1 MFIKE
6 TTEIHLHQ
14 RESKLG
20 NIHNFKRRRTVYHF
34 KCDSCGKEFL
44 RDKSKVTLSRATNN
58 VHHVCPKCD
67 VHRYAQKVGV
77 EMRKIYT
84 LDASSTEIKL

>member
-20 NIHNFKRRRTVYHF
+20 NIHNFKRRRSVYHF
-34 KCDSCGKEFL
+34 RCDACHTEFL
-44 RDKSKVTLSRATNN
+44 RDKSKVSPTRASNKY
-58 VHHVCPKCD
+58 HHVCASCD

-77 EMRKIYT
+77 DMRKIYK
-84 LDASSTEIKL
+84 LDASSTKMLI

>member
-1 MFIKE
+1 MYIKE

-20 NIHNFKRRRTVYHF
+20 NTHNFKRRRSVYHF
-34 KCDSCGKEFL
+34 RCDACGKEFL
-44 RDKSKVTLSRATNN
+44 RDKSKVTPSRASNN
-58 VHHVCPKCD
+58 FHHVCANCD
-67 VHRYAQKVGV
+67 VHRYAQRVGV
-77 EMRKIYT
+77 EMRKIYN

>member
-20 NIHNFKRRRTVYHF
+20 NVHNFKRRRTVYHF
-34 KCDSCGKEFL
+34 RCDACHLEFL
-44 RDKSKVTLSRATNN
+44 RDKSKVSPSRASNKY
-58 VHHVCPKCD
+58 HHVCALCD
-67 VHRYAQKVGV
+67 VHRYAQKIGV
-77 EMRKIYT
+77 DMRRIYR
-84 LDASSTEIKL
+84 LDASSTEIKI

>member
-1 MFIKE
+1 MFVKE

-20 NIHNFKRRRTVYHF
+20 NVHNFKRRRTVYHF
-34 KCDSCGKEFL
+34 QCDACGKEFL
-44 RDKSKVTLSRATNN
+44 RDKSKVASTRASNN
-58 VHHVCPKCD
+58 FHHVCASCD

-77 EMRKIYT
+77 EMRKIYS

>member
-34 KCDSCGKEFL
+34 KCDSCNKEFL
-44 RDKSKVTLSRATNN
+44 RDKAKVSPKRASNDF
-58 VHHVCPKCD
+58 HHVCSRCD
-67 VHRYAQKVGV
+67 VHRYAQQVGV
-77 EMRKIYT
+77 EMRKIWQ
-84 LDASSTEIKL
+84 LDASSTEVKL

>member
-14 RESKLG
+14 RHSKLG

-34 KCDSCGKEFL
+34 KCDACGMEFL
-44 RDKSKVTLSRATNN
+44 RDKSKVSPTRATNN
-58 VHHVCPKCD
+58 YHHVCNGCD

-77 EMRKIYT
+77 EMRKIWSI
-84 LDASSTEIKL
+84 DASSTEVKL

>member
-14 RESKLG
+14 RKSKLG
-20 NIHNFKRRRTVYHF
+20 NVHNFKRRRSVYHF
-34 KCDSCGKEFL
+34 KSDSCSREFL
-44 RDKSKVTLSRATNN
+44 RDKSKVTPSRASNN
-58 VHHVCPKCD
+58 FHHVCASCD
-67 VHRYAQKVGV
+67 VHRYAQNVGV
-77 EMRKIYT
+77 EMRKIYN

>member
-34 KCDSCGKEFL
+34 KCDNCKKEFI
-44 RDKSKVTLSRATNN
+44 RNKSKVTPSRASNQF
-58 VHHVCPKCD
+58 HHVCPKCD
-67 VHRYAQKVGV
+67 VHKYAQKVGV
-77 EMRKIYT
+77 EMRKIWQ
-84 LDASSTEIKL
+84 LDASSIEVKL